1 MRFHHSGESEIIEKK
16 FRHMKITP
24 LEIRQKNFEK
34 SFRGLDK
41 DEVTAFLLSLSHE
54 WERLLDENKDLKVQQ
69 EKLEKEVQKLREV
82 ETTLFKTLK
91 TAEDTGAN
99 VVDQANKT
107 AALHMKETQINAD
120 AMISDAK
127 NKARTIIE
135 KAEMEARD
143 VMEEMTNEVKGLE
156 ENYRI
161 IENQRDNIISQLKLL
176 SGDVMSNV
184 EKIKYQESGIETHVK
199 KVKQLL
205 RETSER
211 VSNHSDESVSKIESI
226 SLEAKKPSEVKQ
238 ERIEEI
244 KSPSPESEQEI
255 VKKNYI
261 SEQNPISRTVPPAPQ
276 PKPSIKKEVVVE
288 GDLSFF
294 DELED

>member
-1 MRFHHSGESEIIEKK
+1 
-16 FRHMKITP
+16 MKITP
-24 LEIRQKNFEK
+24 LEIRQKTFEK

-41 DEVTAFLLSLSHE
+41 DEVAAFLLSLSHE
-54 WERLLDENKDLKVQQ
+54 WERLLDENKALKVQQ
-69 EKLEKEVQKLREV
+69 EKLEKEVQKLRDV
-82 ETTLFKTLK
+82 ESTLFKTLK

-107 AALHMKETQINAD
+107 AALHLKETQINAD
-120 AMISDAK
+120 AMIGEAK
-127 NKARTIIE
+127 NKARAIIE

-143 VMEEMTNEVKGLE
+143 IMEEMTNEVKGLE

-176 SGDVMSNV
+176 SGDVMSKV

-211 VSNHSDESVSKIESI
+211 VSNHSDESVSKIDSI
-226 SLEAKKPSEVKQ
+226 QMEKVKPVELK
-238 ERIEEI
+238 EEKIEEI
-244 KSPSPESEQEI
+244 KTPGSDKAT

-261 SEQNPISRTVPPAPQ
+261 SEENPISRTAPTPVVPKTVP
-276 PKPSIKKEVVVE
+276 KKEVAVE
-288 GDLSFF
+288 GGLSFF